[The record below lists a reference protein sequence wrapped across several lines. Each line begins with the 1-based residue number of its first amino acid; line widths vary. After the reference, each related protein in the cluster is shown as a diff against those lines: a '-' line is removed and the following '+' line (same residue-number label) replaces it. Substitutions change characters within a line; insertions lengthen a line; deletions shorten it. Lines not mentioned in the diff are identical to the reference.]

1 MAVAYTAQAPSIS
14 LTGRPWILREAD
26 DRQVLAMVQKH
37 GLPEMLARILVAR
50 GVGLDEVEDFINPS
64 LKALMPDP
72 SHLLDMDAAA
82 ARVAQ
87 AVMAGERI
95 AIFGDYDVDGATS
108 SALLVHFLRA
118 LGTEPLVYIPDRMKE
133 GYGPNAPALLSLKER
148 GASLVIT
155 VDCGTLSFEPLEAAH
170 QAGVDV
176 IVVDHHQ
183 GEARLPKAYAVVN
196 PNRLDESSPHR
207 HLAAVGVSFLLAVA
221 VNRCLRAQGWFAARP
236 EPDLR
241 QWLDIVALGTVCDVV
256 PLVGVNRALVAQGL
270 KVMAGR
276 GNLGIR
282 TMLDMAK
289 IDDRPGVYHAGFV
302 LGPRINAG
310 GRVGKSDL
318 GVRLLTSQD
327 ETEAKA
333 LAAELEQYNAERK
346 AIEAAVLEEAQ
357 AQAERLDE
365 ASPILMVSGQGWHP
379 GVIGIVAGRLKE
391 RFHKPVAVLGIEGGI
406 GKASARSVTG
416 FDFGAAVIAARD
428 SGLLLAGGGHAM
440 AAGFTVEEGK
450 IPELT
455 EFLGSRVQAQARD
468 TTAQKRLFLD
478 CMLGI
483 SGATAELVEHME
495 KLGPFGQAN
504 PHIRVVIQNVV
515 NLKPDVVGQDHVRTL
530 LVDKLSNARLSAISF
545 RSMGTSLG
553 EALLATRGQV
563 LDVAGQLRL
572 QDWNGKQSLSFQIDD
587 IAPASMQP
595 ES

>member
-1 MAVAYTAQAPSIS
+1 MAVAYTAEAPSIS

-37 GLPEMLARILVAR
+37 GLPEMLSRILVAR
-50 GVGLDEVEDFINPS
+50 GVGLDEVEDFMNPS

-118 LGTEPLVYIPDRMKE
+118 LGGEPIVYIPDRMKE
-133 GYGPNAPALLSLKER
+133 GYGPNTEALLSLKER

-176 IVVDHHQ
+176 IVIDHHQ

-221 VNRCLRAQGWFAARP
+221 VNRALRAQGWFEGKR

-256 PLVGVNRALVAQGL
+256 PLIGVNRALVAQGL

-276 GNLGIR
+276 GNLGMR

-333 LAAELEQYNAERK
+333 LAKELEQHNAERK
-346 AIEAAVLEEAQ
+346 SIEAAVLEEAQ
-357 AQAERLDE
+357 LQAERLDE
-365 ASPILMVSGQGWHP
+365 SSPMILVSGKGWHP

-391 RFHKPVAVLGIEGGI
+391 RFHKPVAVLGVDGGV

-428 SGLLLAGGGHAM
+428 MGLLLAGGGHAM

-450 IPELT
+450 IPALT
-455 EFLGSRVQAQARD
+455 EFLSTRVRAQVKD
-468 TTAQKRLFLD
+468 TVAQKRLFLD

-483 SGATAELVEHME
+483 SGATPELVEQME
-495 KLGPFGQAN
+495 RLGPFGQAN
-504 PHIRVVIQNVV
+504 PSIRVVIQNVV
-515 NLKPDVVGQDHVRTL
+515 NLKPDVVGQDHIRTL
-530 LVDKLSNARLSAISF
+530 LVDRLSNARLSAISF

-553 EALLATRGQV
+553 EALLSTRGQV

-587 IAPASMQP
+587 IARASMQP
-595 ES
+595 EG

>member
-1 MAVAYTAQAPSIS
+1 MAVAYTAEAPSIS

-37 GLPEMLARILVAR
+37 GLPEMLSRILVAR
-50 GVGLDEVEDFINPS
+50 GVGLEEVEDFMNPS

-72 SHLLDMDAAA
+72 SHLLDMDAAS

-87 AVMAGERI
+87 AVMAGERM

-108 SALLVHFLRA
+108 SALLVHFMRA
-118 LGTEPLVYIPDRMKE
+118 LGGEPIVYIPDRMKE
-133 GYGPNAPALLSLKER
+133 GYGPNTAALLSLKER

-176 IVVDHHQ
+176 IVIDHHQ

-221 VNRCLRAQGWFAARP
+221 VNRCLRAQGWFEGKR

-276 GNLGIR
+276 GNLGMR

-327 ETEAKA
+327 ETEAQG
-333 LAAELEQYNAERK
+333 LAKELEQYNAERK

-357 AQAERLDE
+357 LQAERLDE
-365 ASPILMVSGQGWHP
+365 GSPMILVSGQGWHP

-391 RFHKPVAVLGIEGGI
+391 RFHKPVAVLGVEGGI

-428 SGLLLAGGGHAM
+428 MGLLLAGGGHAM
-440 AAGFTVEEGK
+440 AAGFSVEEDK
-450 IPELT
+450 IPALA
-455 EFLGSRVQAQARD
+455 EFLSTRVRAQVKD
-468 TTAQKRLFLD
+468 TVAQKRLFLD
-478 CMLGI
+478 CMLGV
-483 SGATAELVEHME
+483 SGATAELVEQME
-495 KLGPFGQAN
+495 RLGPFGQAN
-504 PHIRVVIQNVV
+504 PNIRVVIQNVV
-515 NLKPDVVGQDHVRTL
+515 NLKPDVVGQDHIRTL
-530 LVDKLSNARLSAISF
+530 LVDRLSNARLSAISF
-545 RSMGTSLG
+545 RCVGTSLG
-553 EALLATRGQV
+553 EALLSTRGQV

-587 IAPASMQP
+587 IARTSMQP
-595 ES
+595 EG